1 MACLSMSEPFT
12 PEIAA
17 PDDIAGDASKAG
29 APTTPEGILAYLA
42 DLGLAAPTVSHEP
55 AFTVEQSKRITG
67 DIPGAH
73 TKNLFVKDKRGRMFL
88 VVAEHEQ
95 RIDLKRLHEVIGGTG
110 RLSFCSADQM
120 MTFLGVTPGSV
131 TSLAV
136 INDRSH
142 AVTVVIEAALMAEA
156 VINCHPLIN
165 SMTTSLSRDSLLAF
179 FRATGHEPMIVALPA
194 PAAET

>member
-1 MACLSMSEPFT
+1 MSEPSK
-12 PEIAA
+12 PELT
-17 PDDIAGDASKAG
+17 ASEDFPSG
-29 APTTPEGILAYLA
+29 ASASGGPTSPEAVLTYLA

-142 AVTVVIEAALMAEA
+142 AVAVVIEAALMAEA

-165 SMTTSLSRDSLLAF
+165 SMTTSLSRDGLLAF

-194 PAAET
+194 PVAET

>member
-1 MACLSMSEPFT
+1 MACLSMSEPPM

-17 PDDIAGDASKAG
+17 PDDVPGSMSAAV
-29 APTTPEGILAYLA
+29 APTSPEGILAYLA
-42 DLGLAAPTVSHEP
+42 SLGLDAPTVSHEP

-67 DIPGAH
+67 DIAGAH

-88 VVAEHEQ
+88 IVAEHEQ
-95 RIDLKRLHEVIGGTG
+95 RIDLKRLHEVIGGSG

-120 MTFLGVTPGSV
+120 MTYLGVTPGSV

-136 INDRSH
+136 INDRDH
-142 AVTVVIEAALMAEA
+142 AVSVVIDAALMAEP

-165 SMTTSLSRDSLLAF
+165 SMTTSLSRDGLLAF

-194 PAAET
+194 PVAEA

>member
-1 MACLSMSEPFT
+1 MSERTQPDPVAPQAAT
-12 PEIAA
+12 AAGPTSPEA
-17 PDDIAGDASKAG
+17 
-29 APTTPEGILAYLA
+29 ILAYLA
-42 DLGLAAPTVSHEP
+42 GLGLDAPTVSHEP

-73 TKNLFVKDKRGRMFL
+73 TKNLFVKDKRGRLFL

-95 RIDLKRLHEVIGGTG
+95 RIDLKRLHEVIGGSG

-120 MTFLGVTPGSV
+120 MFHLGVTPGSV

-136 INDRSH
+136 INDRAH
-142 AVTVVIEAALMAEA
+142 AVSVVLDAALMAEP

-165 SMTTSLSRDSLLAF
+165 SMTTSLSRDGLLAF

-194 PAAET
+194 PETQA